1 MHQRWLLPSND
12 VADNFVLAF
21 LLTLVVKQMEKSPFY
36 RYGHGAFHVC
46 YYSFISFDCLYLIA
60 LVTVSDAVE
69 TVSGS
74 RGEEPK
80 KKKPRLLGGVD
91 LNSEEVQRLLKA
103 KSSHKGALSE
113 VSTI

>member
-1 MHQRWLLPSND
+1 M
-12 VADNFVLAF
+12 
-21 LLTLVVKQMEKSPFY
+21 
-36 RYGHGAFHVC
+36 C

>member
-1 MHQRWLLPSND
+1 M
-12 VADNFVLAF
+12 
-21 LLTLVVKQMEKSPFY
+21 
-36 RYGHGAFHVC
+36 
-46 YYSFISFDCLYLIA
+46 
-60 LVTVSDAVE
+60 SDAVE